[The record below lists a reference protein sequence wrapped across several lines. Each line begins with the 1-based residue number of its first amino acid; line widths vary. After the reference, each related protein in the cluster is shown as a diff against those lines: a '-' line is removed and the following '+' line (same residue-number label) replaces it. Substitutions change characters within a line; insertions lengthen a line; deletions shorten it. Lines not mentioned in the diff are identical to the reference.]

1 MLKTRAFQSVLR
13 CVLLCPCV
21 LWCVLMC
28 SAVNVPARFNEC
40 RDFFYFPRTV
50 PRVSAPLGV
59 SSAGSSPQN
68 ILAGSTGGSLPA
80 ASFPL
85 GFFWVRARFTFPR
98 SGCGPAPPLLQKIL
112 VYIKHSCPRF
122 HFRPQVI
129 FINRGI

>member
-85 GFFWVRARFTFPR
+85 GFFWVRARSLSRGLGVDLLPPFAKKSRVYKTLLPPF
-98 SGCGPAPPLLQKIL
+98 SFSPAGYFYQ
-112 VYIKHSCPRF
+112 
-122 HFRPQVI
+122 
-129 FINRGI
+129 